1 MTMSGVRRL
10 LEVTAINFSGFK
22 ERLWTSLVAIVGVA
36 CAVGVLLSML
46 SFSTGLSQ
54 AVQAAANPIRAV
66 AVAKGNNNE
75 LGANIPREAAA
86 AIMSAPGIQKD
97 VDGRP
102 IASAEH
108 LANLPAKRKVD
119 QLPVRVV
126 LRGIGEKGTVLRP
139 ELKLVSGRM
148 FQPGVHELIVGVSA
162 QAQYEGMDVG
172 NKVILPDGEWTI
184 VGAFET
190 GGDMIEGQLLG
201 EVESILAA
209 RQRDAYGTVIV
220 RLESVD
226 AFDKFKAALMANPS
240 LQLDIERQ
248 PDFYDRTVSGQVT
261 RFLSAVAYML
271 GTIMAIGALFGT
283 LNTMYSGVSSRTREI
298 ATLRA
303 LGFGG
308 FSVAVSVLVEALLL
322 ALVGALLGAG
332 AAWLLFNGNQN
343 ALGTNVFHLAI
354 TSDLVRTGLVW
365 AAVIA
370 LIGGIFPALRAAR
383 LPVATALR
391 AA

>member
-1 MTMSGVRRL
+1 MNGVRQL
-10 LEVTAINFSGFK
+10 LAVAVLNFSGFK
-22 ERLWTSLVAIVGVA
+22 DRLWTSLVAVIGIA
-36 CAVGVLLSML
+36 CVVGVLLSML
-46 SFSTGLSQ
+46 SFSTGL
-54 AVQAAANPIRAV
+54 ARAIQAAANPIRAI

-75 LGANIPREAAA
+75 FGANISREAAA
-86 AIMSAPGIQKD
+86 SIMSAPGILKD
-97 VDGRP
+97 ADGRP

-108 LANLPAKRKVD
+108 LANLPAKRKID

-126 LRGIGEKGTVLRP
+126 LRGIGEKGTILRP

-148 FQPGVHELIVGVSA
+148 FQPGLHELIVGVSA

-172 NKVILPDGEWTI
+172 NKVILPDGEWTV

-190 GGDMIEGQLLG
+190 GGDMLEGQLLG

-220 RLESVD
+220 RLESLD
-226 AFDKFKAALMANPS
+226 AFENFKAALMANPS

-248 PDFYDRTVSGQVT
+248 PDFYNRTVVGQVT
-261 RFLSAVAYML
+261 LFLSAVAYML

-308 FSVAVSVLVEALLL
+308 FSIAISVLAEALLL
-322 ALVGALLGAG
+322 AVIGALIGAG

-354 TSDLVRTGLVW
+354 TWDLVRTGLIW

-370 LIGGIFPALRAAR
+370 LLGGIFPALRAAR